1 MNENYWKKRQEETIQ
16 EILKE
21 ADVSADYIAE
31 IYHKSALYTQN
42 KIKGIFDKYRLK
54 HGLSITEA
62 KALLESLENP
72 HDLDEMLKRLR
83 NGIKSDERK
92 ELLKRLEAPAYRYRI
107 NRFVDM
113 QHQTDELMKY
123 VYDVEKEISTKSY
136 INAAYNTYYRDVF
149 NIQKD
154 VGVAYR
160 FNNLDSKLVEQML
173 RSKWSG
179 ENYSS
184 RIWGNT
190 QDLTNTLKDE
200 MVLGILT
207 NKTEKEMMD
216 TIIERFSI
224 GAYKARRLIV
234 TESAAI
240 SSFADQ
246 LAFEDA
252 GIETEMFI
260 AVHDGKTSMV
270 CQKHDRSIVEVGKGE
285 VGRNIPPLHPNCR
298 SKMIPYIEGITDD
311 MKVRQRDPITGRDEV
326 VKVGETYD
334 QWLKRQQETHG
345 VDTVDKFRKK
355 VENFSIDKEQYH
367 RYKSVLGDEFIPNSL
382 EKFQEI
388 KYSNGNEWNDLK
400 YKYRTVNRYKID
412 YGYIDSKTILEL
424 DHEAFIAK
432 DKYMTTKAAKGNV
445 ASMRIG
451 NDVFIASSRISN
463 MTESTYIN
471 YKGDTEELILLPK
484 VRRLTPHLKDSPF
497 LGHEGEYSRDI
508 DTEYKFFEYIYE
520 KVLNGELKNQEISIL
535 SQKSM
540 CFSCDS
546 VYNELMEKQE
556 VIDANIRINVVS
568 GKTNDS
574 WVYRKYSKEA
584 MNNMKNKK
592 KKGE

>member
-31 IYHKSALYTQN
+31 IYRKSALYTQN

-62 KALLESLENP
+62 KALLESLGNP
-72 HDLDEMLKRLR
+72 HDLDEMLKCLR

-216 TIIERFSI
+216 TITEKFSV
-224 GAYKARRLIV
+224 GAYQARRLIV

-311 MKVRQRDPITGRDEV
+311 MKVRQRDPVTGRDEV

-334 QWLKRQQETHG
+334 QWLKRQQEIHG
-345 VDTVDKFRKK
+345 VDTVDKFRQK
-355 VENFSIDKEQYH
+355 VENFSTDKKQYH
-367 RYKSVLGDEFIPNSL
+367 RYKNVLGKENVPDSL
-382 EKFQEI
+382 AKFQEM
-388 KYSNGNEWNDLK
+388 KYNDKEKWKLLKK
-400 YKYRTVNRYKID
+400 YKTSRSTGKL
-412 YGYIDSKTILEL
+412 S
-424 DHEAFIAK
+424 AF
-432 DKYMTTKAAKGNV
+432 
-445 ASMRIG
+445 
-451 NDVFIASSRISN
+451 
-463 MTESTYIN
+463 ST
-471 YKGDTEELILLPK
+471 
-484 VRRLTPHLKDSPF
+484 
-497 LGHEGEYSRDI
+497 
-508 DTEYKFFEYIYE
+508 FE
-520 KVLNGELKNQEISIL
+520 
-535 SQKSM
+535 
-540 CFSCDS
+540 D
-546 VYNELMEKQE
+546 
-556 VIDANIRINVVS
+556 
-568 GKTNDS
+568 
-574 WVYRKYSKEA
+574 YRKYRSIIQNEIVGLTTKDGIEIKSQSDHFIERVLGTTEKEGPY
-584 MNNMKNKK
+584 KNKK
-592 KKGE
+592 REGVKIEDIISSIINPQSITEKEGAKGRSRKYIGENIEVTLNPDTGNLIQTNPKKRE